1 MCEHTAS
8 LFIIIKI
15 KALSFPKTTPFGFLL
30 NFYYNTRM
38 IPQDKI
44 KYTQELNNSISYLQ
58 SLGYSKIK
66 ADIEGY
72 ESPKSYLKKGS
83 KIEVTPDIVA
93 EKEGRK
99 HIFDLSL
106 KSQKP
111 RLLKSKW
118 IFLNTLSQLKSYR
131 FRLITTRGHYKFTN
145 ETIDDINLNTVK
157 LIKI

>member
-1 MCEHTAS
+1 
-8 LFIIIKI
+8 
-15 KALSFPKTTPFGFLL
+15 
-30 NFYYNTRM
+30 M
-38 IPQDKI
+38 IPQDKNN
-44 KYTQELNNSISYLQ
+44 YTEELNHSISYLE
-58 SLGYSKIK
+58 SLGYTKIK
-66 ADIEGY
+66 ADIKGY

-118 IFLNTLSQLKSYR
+118 LFLNTLSQIKSYR
-131 FRLITTRGHYKFTN
+131 FRLITTRGHYKFTS
-145 ETIDDINLNTVK
+145 ETVDDINLNTVK

>member
-1 MCEHTAS
+1 
-8 LFIIIKI
+8 
-15 KALSFPKTTPFGFLL
+15 
-30 NFYYNTRM
+30 M
-38 IPQDKI
+38 ITQDKE
-44 KYTQELNNSISYLQ
+44 KYANELNQSISYLQ
-58 SLGYSKIK
+58 NLGYSNIK

-72 ESPKSYLKKGS
+72 ETPKSYLKRGS
-83 KIEVTPDIVA
+83 TIEVTPDIVA

-118 IFLNTLSQLKSYR
+118 LFLNTLSQLKSYR
-131 FRLITTRGHYKFTN
+131 FRLITTRGHFKFTN
-145 ETIDDINLNTVK
+145 QIVEDIHLDSIK

>member
-1 MCEHTAS
+1 
-8 LFIIIKI
+8 
-15 KALSFPKTTPFGFLL
+15 
-30 NFYYNTRM
+30 M
-38 IPQDKI
+38 ITQDKA
-44 KYTQELNNSISYLQ
+44 KYANELNQSISYLQ
-58 SLGYSKIK
+58 NLGYSNIK

-72 ESPKSYLKKGS
+72 ETPKSYLKRGS
-83 KIEVTPDIVA
+83 TIEVTPDIVA

-118 IFLNTLSQLKSYR
+118 LFLNTLSQLKSYR
-131 FRLITTRGHYKFTN
+131 FRLITTRGHFKFTN
-145 ETIDDINLNTVK
+145 QIVEDIHLDSIK

>member
-1 MCEHTAS
+1 
-8 LFIIIKI
+8 
-15 KALSFPKTTPFGFLL
+15 
-30 NFYYNTRM
+30 M
-38 IPQDKI
+38 ITQDKD
-44 KYTQELNNSISYLQ
+44 KYAEELNQSITYLEN
-58 SLGYSKIK
+58 LGYSNIK

-72 ESPKSYLKKGS
+72 ESPKSYHKKGS
-83 KIEVTPDIVA
+83 DIDVTPDIVA

-118 IFLNTLSQLKSYR
+118 LFLNTLSQLKSYR

-145 ETIDDINLNTVK
+145 ETIDDINLDTIK
-157 LIKI
+157 LLKI